1 MPTLNFTDGMS
12 INTSGPYRIITKSDG
27 LYVVGKGFLC
37 AVDTREEGVALIE
50 EMTPRDPLVRIEK
63 E

>member
-37 AVDTREEGVALIE
+37 AVDTREEGMDLIK